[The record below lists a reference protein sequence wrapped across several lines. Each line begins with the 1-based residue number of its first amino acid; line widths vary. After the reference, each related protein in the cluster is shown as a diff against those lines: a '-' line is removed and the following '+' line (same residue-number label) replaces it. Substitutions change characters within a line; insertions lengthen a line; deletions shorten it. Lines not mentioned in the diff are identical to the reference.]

1 MLKVKFIT
9 SFTNADF
16 DHKSLYFNLPILI
29 RTMPV
34 LRAYVLTLKHVFGGS
49 RVTIKADISI
59 LAQRLSVFTT
69 TLPIGKVFTI
79 LNIKCQVKYLNLII
93 KMLRQSIVIY

>member
-1 MLKVKFIT
+1 MQILTINFL
-9 SFTNADF
+9 SFTNTNQNHACVEGIDV
-16 DHKSLYFNLPILI
+16 DLETP
-29 RTMPV
+29 
-34 LRAYVLTLKHVFGGS
+34 FGGS

-69 TLPIGKVFTI
+69 ILPIGKVCTI

-93 KMLRQSIVIY
+93 KRLRQSKVIY